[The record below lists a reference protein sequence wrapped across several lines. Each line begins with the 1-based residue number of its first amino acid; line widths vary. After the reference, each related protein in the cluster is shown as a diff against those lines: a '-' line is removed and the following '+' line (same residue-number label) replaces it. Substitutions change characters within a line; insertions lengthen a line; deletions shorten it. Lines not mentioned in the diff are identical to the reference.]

1 MNNNIN
7 GYFVK
12 QENNRIKLLIE
23 IIDKQYENLSS
34 FYYEL
39 VLKINGGE
47 LDNRYYEIESVKEIF
62 DIFVYLYRNFSGDV
76 KKKKLDDITMD
87 YLVKLMNM
95 QTYKKGFD
103 ERLIKRLMYYEKDK
117 MI

>member
-12 QENNRIKLLIE
+12 QEGNRIKLLIE

-39 VLKINGGE
+39 VLKINGGK
-47 LDNRYYEIESVKEIF
+47 LNNRYYEIESVNEIF
-62 DIFVYLYRNFSGDV
+62 NILVYLYENFNGDV
-76 KKKKLDDITMD
+76 KKKKLDSITMN
-87 YLVKLMNM
+87 YLIKLMNM

-103 ERLIKRLMYYEKDK
+103 ERLIRRLMYYEKDK
-117 MI
+117 TL